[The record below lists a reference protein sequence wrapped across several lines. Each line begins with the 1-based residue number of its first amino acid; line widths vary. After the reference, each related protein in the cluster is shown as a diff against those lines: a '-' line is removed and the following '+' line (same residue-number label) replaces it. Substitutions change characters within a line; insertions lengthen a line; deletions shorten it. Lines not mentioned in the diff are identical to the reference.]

1 MLCPTNRQA
10 LRTRGH
16 PVLMSHLLE
25 VGLDPG
31 RGDSALDHLR
41 LHLPDQVEV
50 EEVHYSDFHFQLL
63 WRVCTQQ

>member
-1 MLCPTNRQA
+1 MLFPTNYRA
-10 LRTRGH
+10 PRTWGH
-16 PVLMSHLLE
+16 PVLMGHLLE

-41 LHLPDQVEV
+41 LPDQAEV

-63 WRVCTQQ
+63 WRVCTQL